1 MTNTMMRLMAGLSF
15 LLPVVLQG
23 QTTAAAGMGLDP
35 ATLTQQLAQPAT
47 TSWPTYA
54 GDYSQRRYS
63 VLDQVNRTN
72 VKDLTLAWK
81 SVALTAGPGGGA
93 GARRGF
99 GSPGFVA
106 PTIVGGVTETPVPVP
121 GSSSGSPRITGSI
134 LQVNGVLYISSPD
147 NAWAMDARD
156 GTVLWHYCWTTRG
169 GDHIGNRGMAMYGD
183 TLYFEVPED
192 YLVALDAKTGKER
205 WHKEIAPY
213 TQQYFSTTAP
223 VVVGNHVLVGTSSN
237 LDQPGFLQSF
247 NAETGELQW
256 KTFLVP
262 MKKGDPGWDTWGS
275 MDAAQHGGAM
285 PWLSGSYD
293 PETKLYIFGTG
304 NPIPAYSAAPRGKD
318 EKDTNLF
325 TCSIVA
331 LDVETGKMAWYY
343 QTSPDDTHDWDSVQ
357 APVFVDGTFEGK
369 PRKLVMEATR
379 NGYFFVLDRVTG
391 QHLLTTKYS
400 PAANWA
406 TGLNANGNPIR
417 DPDQDSTVAGSLVSP
432 TNGGAVN
439 WQPPSFSPQT
449 GLFYVGLHQGYAMYY
464 LTQTDPKQIMG
475 LGGKE
480 EDPVGSY
487 PSSIVGIDYRTGKT
501 VYNYV
506 FPGDGSPTG
515 LLTTAGHLL
524 FSGDG
529 SGNLVAY
536 DTSTP
541 KPLWHARIGNVSNAP
556 ETYLLDGR
564 QYILTVT
571 GDTVYAFR
579 LSK

>member
-1 MTNTMMRLMAGLSF
+1 MRLVAGLF
-15 LLPVVLQG
+15 LVLPGALQG
-23 QTTAAAGMGLDP
+23 QATATAGVQLDP
-35 ATLTQQLAQPAT
+35 ATLTQQLARPAT
-47 TSWPTYA
+47 DAWPTYA

-81 SVALTAGPGGGA
+81 SVPLTAGPGGG
-93 GARRGF
+93 GDRARRG
-99 GSPGFVA
+99 PGGP

-121 GSSSGSPRITGSI
+121 GASSGSPRVTGSI

-156 GTVLWHYCWTTRG
+156 GTVRWHYAWTTRG

-183 TLYFEVPED
+183 TVYFEVPED

-205 WHKEIAPY
+205 WHKEIADY
-213 TQQYFSTTAP
+213 GQQYFSTTAP
-223 VVVGNHVLVGTSSN
+223 VIVGNHVLVGTSSN

-247 NAETGELQW
+247 DAVTGDLQW

-293 PETKLYIFGTG
+293 PATKLYIFGTG
-304 NPIPAYSAAPRGKD
+304 NPIPAYSTGPRGTD
-318 EKDTNLF
+318 AKDTDLF

-331 LDVETGKMAWYY
+331 LNVETGKMAWYY

-357 APVFVDGTFEGK
+357 APVFVDGTFDGK

-379 NGYFFVLDRVTG
+379 NGYFFVLDRETG
-391 QHLLTTKYS
+391 QHLLTTRYS

-406 TGLNANGNPIR
+406 KGINANGNPVR
-417 DPDQDSTVAGSLVSP
+417 DPDQDSTVPGSLVSP
-432 TNGGAVN
+432 PNGGAVN
-439 WQPPSFSPQT
+439 WQPPSFDPQT

-480 EDPVGSY
+480 EDAVGAY
-487 PSSIVGIDYRTGKT
+487 PSSIVGIDYHTGKT
-501 VYNYV
+501 VYSYV

-536 DTSTP
+536 DATTP

-556 ETYLLDGR
+556 ETYTLDGR
-564 QYILTVT
+564 QYILTVA

-579 LSK
+579 LSH

>member
-1 MTNTMMRLMAGLSF
+1 MTKTMMRLMAGLSF
-15 LLPVVLQG
+15 LLPAALQG
-23 QTTAAAGMGLDP
+23 QATAASSVGLDP

-47 TSWPTYA
+47 NAWPTYA

-81 SVALTAGPGGGA
+81 SVALTAGPGSGQS
-93 GARRGF
+93 ARRGP
-99 GSPGFVA
+99 GSAASA
-106 PTIVGGVTETPVPVP
+106 PTIVGGVTEVPVPVP

-156 GTVLWHYCWTTRG
+156 GTVLWHYVWTTRG

-205 WHKEIAPY
+205 WHKEIAAY

-247 NAETGELQW
+247 NAETGDLQW

-293 PETKLYIFGTG
+293 PATKLYIFGTG
-304 NPIPAYSAAPRGKD
+304 NPIPAYSTGPRGTD
-318 EKDTNLF
+318 AKDTDLF

-331 LDVETGKMAWYY
+331 LDVATGKMAWYY
-343 QTSPDDTHDWDSVQ
+343 QTSPNDTHDWDAVQ
-357 APVFVDGTFEGK
+357 APVFVDGTFDGK

-379 NGYFFVLDRVTG
+379 NGYFFVLDRVSG
-391 QHLLTTKYS
+391 QHLLTTKFS

-417 DPDQDSTVAGSLVSP
+417 DPDQDSTVPGSLVSP

-439 WQPPSFSPQT
+439 WPPPSFSPQT

-480 EDPVGSY
+480 EDAVGAY
-487 PSSIVGIDYRTGKT
+487 PSSIVGIDYRTGK
-501 VYNYV
+501 VAYNYV
-506 FPGDGSPTG
+506 FPGEGAPTG
-515 LLTTAGHLL
+515 VLTTAGHLL

-536 DTSTP
+536 DASTP
-541 KPLWHARIGNVSNAP
+541 KPLWHARIGNVTNAP
-556 ETYLLDGR
+556 ESYLLDGK
-564 QYILTVT
+564 QYILTVA
-571 GDTVYAFR
+571 GDTIYAFR
-579 LSK
+579 LSH

>member
-1 MTNTMMRLMAGLSF
+1 MTKTTMRLMAGLSF
-15 LLPVVLQG
+15 LLPIALQG
-23 QTTAAAGMGLDP
+23 QATAGARVGLDP

-63 VLDQVNRTN
+63 VLEQVNRTN

-93 GARRGF
+93 GARRGP
-99 GSPGFVA
+99 GPAGFVA

-205 WHKEIAPY
+205 WHKPIADY
-213 TQQYFSTTAP
+213 SQQYFSTTAP

-247 NAETGELQW
+247 NAETGDLQW

-293 PETKLYIFGTG
+293 PATKLYIFGTG
-304 NPIPAYSAAPRGKD
+304 NPIPAYSTGPRGTD
-318 EKDTNLF
+318 AKDTDLF

-357 APVFVDGTFEGK
+357 APILVDGTFDGK

-379 NGYFFVLDRVTG
+379 NGYFFVLDRETG
-391 QHLLTTKYS
+391 KHLLTTKFS

-406 TGLNANGNPIR
+406 TGINANGNPIR
-417 DPDQDSTVAGSLVSP
+417 EPDQDSTVPGSLVSP

-439 WQPPSFSPQT
+439 WPPPSFDPQT

-464 LTQTDPKQIMG
+464 LTQTDAKQIMG

-480 EDPVGSY
+480 EDPVGAY
-487 PSSIVGIDYRTGKT
+487 PSSIVGIDYHTGKT

-506 FPGDGSPTG
+506 FPGDGAPTG

-536 DTSTP
+536 DASTP

-564 QYILTVT
+564 QYVLTVT

-579 LSK
+579 LSH

>member
-1 MTNTMMRLMAGLSF
+1 MMKTMMRLLAGLSF
-15 LLPVVLQG
+15 LLPAALQG
-23 QTTAAAGMGLDP
+23 QASAMAGVGLDP
-35 ATLTQQLAQPAT
+35 ATLTEQLAQPAT
-47 TSWPTYA
+47 NAWPTYA

-63 VLDQVNRTN
+63 VLEQVNRTN
-72 VKDLTLAWK
+72 IKDLTLAWK
-81 SVALTAGPGGGA
+81 SVALTAGPGGGEV
-93 GARRGF
+93 RRG
-99 GSPGFVA
+99 PGAARGA

-205 WHKEIAPY
+205 WHKEIAAY

-247 NAETGELQW
+247 NAVTGDLQW

-293 PETKLYIFGTG
+293 PATKLYIFGTG
-304 NPIPAYSAAPRGKD
+304 NPIPAYSAAPRGAD
-318 EKDTNLF
+318 AKDTNLF

-357 APVFVDGTFEGK
+357 APILVDGTFDGK

-379 NGYFFVLDRVTG
+379 NGYFFVLDRGTG
-391 QHLLTTKYS
+391 QHLLTTKFS

-406 TGLNANGNPIR
+406 TGINANGNPIR
-417 DPDQDSTVAGSLVSP
+417 DPDQDSTVPGSLVSP

-439 WQPPSFSPQT
+439 WPPPSFDPQT

-480 EDPVGSY
+480 EDSVGAY
-487 PSSIVGIDYRTGKT
+487 PSSIVGIDYHTGKT

-506 FPGDGSPTG
+506 FPGDGAPTG

-529 SGNLVAY
+529 SGSLVAY
-536 DTSTP
+536 DASAP

-564 QYILTVT
+564 QYILTVA

-579 LSK
+579 LSH